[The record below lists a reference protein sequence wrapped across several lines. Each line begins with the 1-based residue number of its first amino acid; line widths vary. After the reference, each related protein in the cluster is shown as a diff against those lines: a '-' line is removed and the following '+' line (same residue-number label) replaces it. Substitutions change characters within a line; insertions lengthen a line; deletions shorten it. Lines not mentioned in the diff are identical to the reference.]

1 MSIKIKICGITRFE
15 DAKIAANLGVDA
27 LGFIFYKNSPRYI
40 DPSNAAEIIKQL
52 PPFISRVG
60 VFVNE
65 SVDEISSIIKISGIN
80 TLQLHGSESP
90 EFCKHFSLP
99 VIKSFSIKPDC
110 DLSIIDTYLT
120 SGILLD
126 TWNNSMHGGSGKT
139 FDWKIARNICNKFNN
154 VIIAGGLGP
163 ANIEEAINSLNPY
176 GVDINSGV
184 EISPGIKNPHKM
196 RELVHIIKNCT
207 DI

>member
-1 MSIKIKICGITRFE
+1 MSIRIKICGITRFE

-27 LGFIFYKNSPRYI
+27 LGFIFFKKSPRYI
-40 DPSNAAEIIKQL
+40 DPLNASEIIRQL

-65 SVDEISSIIKISGIN
+65 SADEISSIIKISGIN
-80 TLQLHGSESP
+80 VLQLHGSESP
-90 EFCKHFSLP
+90 EFCRNYSIP

-110 DLSIIDTYLT
+110 DLSIIDNYST

-126 TWNNSMHGGSGKT
+126 TWNSSMHGGSGKT
-139 FDWKIARNICNKFNN
+139 FDWKVAQNICNKFNN

-163 ANIEEAINSLNPY
+163 ANIEEAVNSLNPY

-196 RELVHIIKNCT
+196 RDTVRIIKNCRN
-207 DI
+207 I